1 MKEEKQ
7 ICINYVV
14 LPDSSYL
21 SDKEQEMLARAKQ
34 ISEKAYA
41 PYSNFLV
48 SSCLLLANGEI
59 VEGVNQ
65 ENAAYPSGL
74 CAERVAFFSAGVL
87 YPDVVIEKVLII
99 AKKRGED
106 YQFTPPCGA
115 CRQVMFEFEE
125 KQAKPI
131 EVILV
136 NSKGEIF
143 KIPSVACLLP
153 FHFERA
159 FLL

>member
-1 MKEEKQ
+1 MKEEQ
-7 ICINYVV
+7 EINITYVV
-14 LPDSSYL
+14 YPDASHL
-21 SDKEQEMLARAKQ
+21 DEIEQKLLERAKQ

-48 SSCLLLANGEI
+48 SACLYLSNGEI

-87 YPDVVIEKVLII
+87 HPNVAIKKVLVV
-99 AKKRGED
+99 AKKRDGN

-115 CRQVMFEFEE
+115 CRQVMFEFEDKQNE
-125 KQAKPI
+125 KI

-136 NSKGEIF
+136 STEGKIF
-143 KIPSVACLLP
+143 KIPSIASLLP
-153 FHFERA
+153 FHFGQS

>member
-7 ICINYVV
+7 ICINYTI
-14 LPDSSYL
+14 LPDVSYL
-21 SDKEQEMLARAKQ
+21 TDIEREMLKRAKNIGQ
-34 ISEKAYA
+34 KAYA

-48 SSCLLLANGEI
+48 SACLYLSNGEI

-87 YPDVVIEKVLII
+87 YPNVTIEKVLII
-99 AKKRGED
+99 AKKRGEN
-106 YQFTPPCGA
+106 YCFTPPCGA

-125 KQAKPI
+125 KQGSRI

-136 NSKGEIF
+136 DSSERIF
-143 KIPSVACLLP
+143 KIPSVVSLLP
-153 FHFERA
+153 FHFGQG
-159 FLL
+159 FLF

>member
-74 CAERVAFFSAGVL
+74 CAERVAFFQCRR
-87 YPDVVIEKVLII
+87 VV
-99 AKKRGED
+99 
-106 YQFTPPCGA
+106 P
-115 CRQVMFEFEE
+115 
-125 KQAKPI
+125 
-131 EVILV
+131 
-136 NSKGEIF
+136 
-143 KIPSVACLLP
+143 
-153 FHFERA
+153 
-159 FLL
+159 